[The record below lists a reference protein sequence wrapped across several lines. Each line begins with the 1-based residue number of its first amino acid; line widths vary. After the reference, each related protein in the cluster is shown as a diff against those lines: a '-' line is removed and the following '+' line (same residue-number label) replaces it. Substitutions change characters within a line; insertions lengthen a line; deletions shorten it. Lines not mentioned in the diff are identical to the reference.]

1 MFVMHFR
8 QTKEIV
14 KTLSKLNNES
24 SLLSLGSMLRH
35 RSVSRLLVET
45 KLMILEQLSV
55 CWSSILLDC
64 HHFLDVWDDFL
75 KKFALKGILM
85 PLCSN
90 PVISIER
97 FVS

>member
-35 RSVSRLLVET
+35 RSVSRLLVEA
-45 KLMILEQLSV
+45 KLMTLEQLSV

-75 KKFALKGILM
+75 EKLL
-85 PLCSN
+85 
-90 PVISIER
+90 
-97 FVS
+97 